1 MSGVARTS
9 PRTPTSAPAEP
20 DMPSSDPIPRARLS
34 AVVVSC
40 NRAWAIETCLA
51 ALAFADEVILVDK
64 SSTDGTAERGA
75 QHADRVIR
83 VPWSPTVEAT
93 RAFAVAQCTH
103 AWVLLLDD
111 DECLNPEA
119 VLLIAA
125 ELAAPRAD
133 IYCLPLRH
141 YILGCH
147 DERCYYWPEWH
158 PRLFRRD
165 AVSFADTVHGGMAL
179 RSERIHRIPTET
191 GACIHHLSHRSV
203 AEWIEKTN
211 RYTASPDRVRAGVAE
226 TDLAA
231 FAHQAIDRW
240 RAASR
245 PDAADDAPSAVAL
258 LRATYDIVDR
268 LKTWE
273 EERGLDGAAAFR
285 DVCATLQAAYAERL
299 AHLRRPHRAPGIACL
314 PPAPAPAP
322 APRTAAEAGT
332 DAVAPAQTAAQQ
344 SIFAALRAEAAAL
357 QAQLRAERERGA
369 ADRARTDA
377 ERGRAVRELGRLG
390 AERDRA
396 VAERDLA
403 AATLRAAQERA
414 GALEA
419 ALHLLQRSTSW
430 RATAPLRRFAA
441 RHGRLAGQLRRGT
454 RLAARLLAR
463 RRGRGA
469 GLEAPGG

>member
-1 MSGVARTS
+1 MHAQ
-9 PRTPTSAPAEP
+9 
-20 DMPSSDPIPRARLS
+20 DPIPPRARLS
-34 AVVVSC
+34 AVVVAC
-40 NRAWAIETCLA
+40 NRAWSIETCLA
-51 ALAFADEVILVDK
+51 AVAFADEVVLVDK

-103 AWVLLLDD
+103 EWVLLLDD

-125 ELAAPRAD
+125 EMAAPRAD

-147 DERCYYWPEWH
+147 DPRCYYWPEWH

-165 AVSFADTVHGGMAL
+165 AVAFADTVHGGLAL
-179 RSERIHRIPTET
+179 KSERIHRVPVET

-203 AEWIEKTN
+203 GEWIEKTN
-211 RYTASPDRVRAGVAE
+211 RYTAAPDRVRVGAAE

-231 FAHQAIDRW
+231 FAHRAIDRW
-240 RAASR
+240 RTASR
-245 PDAADDAPSAVAL
+245 PDTADDTPCAVAL

-285 DVCATLQAAYAERL
+285 DVCAGLRAGYASQL
-299 AHLRRPHRAPGIACL
+299 AHLHRPHRAAGFADA
-314 PPAPAPAP
+314 APAALAP
-322 APRTAAEAGT
+322 ALPAAAVSAPDPALRSLLAG
-332 DAVAPAQTAAQQ
+332 
-344 SIFAALRAEAAAL
+344 LRAEAAAL
-357 QAQLRAERERGA
+357 HAQLGAERDRGA
-369 ADRARTDA
+369 ADRALN
-377 ERGRAVRELGRLG
+377 E

-396 VAERDLA
+396 IRQLERLGDERDRAFSARDRSLAERD
-403 AATLRAAQERA
+403 RAA
-414 GALEA
+414 GALAPAQARADALDA
-419 ALHLLQRSTSW
+419 AVRAMTRSTSW
-430 RATAPLRRFAA
+430 RITAPLRSFAVRHAGLA
-441 RHGRLAGQLRRGT
+441 RALRRGA
-454 RLAARLLAR
+454 RLAARLPAR
-463 RRGRGA
+463 RTGRGA
-469 GLEAPGG
+469 ELEAPGG